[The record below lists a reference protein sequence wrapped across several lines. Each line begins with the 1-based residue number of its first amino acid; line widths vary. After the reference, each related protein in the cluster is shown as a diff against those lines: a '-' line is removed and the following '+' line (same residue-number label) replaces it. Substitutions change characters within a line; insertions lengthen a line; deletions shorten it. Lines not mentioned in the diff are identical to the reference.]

1 MIFII
6 MNNNNILNISKTTD
20 SIYHNIFNYIKII
33 IYCNKN
39 KINYLKQ
46 IKIYCYDDC
55 IPVNIMTIDNNLNL
69 IDNIGH
75 IIPINSIVL
84 SNIKLEIINQLNDKS
99 TSISKTKLNEE
110 SDINICL
117 PIDEVDECVSD
128 ISCDDINTN
137 IYIKPKNIEELNDK
151 IKILKENIENEK
163 NILEE
168 NNKKY
173 ENKLDSYL
181 ECKHKLG
188 LLEIKEKNKKEKEEE
203 NRKVFRVDK
212 NIYNIFIEE
221 INNNVRDEDDIPEI
235 FYQKYLIFNK
245 LKEEINESIS
255 ETEEYNRYNEIKN
268 NISKID
274 LESKFD
280 DMFIENNNIYNRL
293 SNNLENKE
301 YSSSYHDSNSDS
313 SENDI

>member
-1 MIFII
+1 
-6 MNNNNILNISKTTD
+6 MNNNNILNIAESTD
-20 SIYHNIFNYIKII
+20 SIYYNIFNYIKII
-33 IYCNKN
+33 IYCDKN

-46 IKIYCYDDC
+46 IKIYSYDNY
-55 IPVNIMTIDNNLNL
+55 IPINILTIDNKFNL
-69 IDNIGH
+69 IDNTNK
-75 IIPINSIVL
+75 IIEINSSIL
-84 SNIKLEIINQLNDKS
+84 TNTRLEIIDQLKNKF
-99 TSISKTKLNEE
+99 NEE

-117 PIDEVDECVSD
+117 PINEEDCVSE

-137 IYIKPKNIEELNDK
+137 IYIKPKNINIDELNEN
-151 IKILKENIENEK
+151 IRILKENIENEK
-163 NILEE
+163 NILEA

-203 NRKVFRVDK
+203 NRKVFKVDK
-212 NIYNIFIEE
+212 NVYNIFVEE
-221 INNNVRDEDDIPEI
+221 INNNSRDDDDIPEI

-245 LKEEINESIS
+245 LKEEINDSIS
-255 ETEEYNRYNEIKN
+255 ETEEYNKYNEIKKDM
-268 NISKID
+268 SKID

-280 DMFIENNNIYNRL
+280 DMFIENNNIYNKL

-301 YSSSYHDSNSDS
+301 YSSSYHDSNSES

>member
-1 MIFII
+1 
-6 MNNNNILNISKTTD
+6 MNNNNILNICKTTD
-20 SIYHNIFNYIKII
+20 NIYHNIFNYIKIL

-39 KINYLKQ
+39 KMNYLKEL
-46 IKIYCYDDC
+46 KIYSYDDSTP
-55 IPVNIMTIDNNLNL
+55 INLLTIDNNLNL
-69 IDNIGH
+69 IDYLGF
-75 IIPINSIVL
+75 IIPINSIIL
-84 SNIKLEIINQLNDKS
+84 SKTRIELINQLNNKF
-99 TSISKTKLNEE
+99 NEE

-117 PIDEVDECVSD
+117 PIDECITDF
-128 ISCDDINTN
+128 SCDDINTN
-137 IYIKPKNIEELNDK
+137 IYIKPKNIEELNEK
-151 IKILKENIENEK
+151 IKLLKENIENEK

-188 LLEIKEKNKKEKEEE
+188 LLEIKDKNNKEKEEE
-203 NRKVFRVDK
+203 NRKVFNVDK
-212 NIYNIFIEE
+212 NVYNIFIEE
-221 INNNVRDEDDIPEI
+221 INNNTRDEDDIPEI

-245 LKEEINESIS
+245 LKEEISDSIS
-255 ETEEYNRYNEIKN
+255 ETEEYKKYNEIKN

-280 DMFIENNNIYNRL
+280 EMFIENNNIYNRL

-301 YSSSYHDSNSDS
+301 CSSSYQDSNTES